1 MAAPVALNAMFVRL
15 GFSAA
20 AATILADEDQENLS
34 IDALLY
40 FDDKGIQTLCATLR
54 KPGGQIAGPAP
65 AGGGAI
71 PMIPNP
77 GVYVSTIAELNLKVV
92 CFMAKHYVRTSRT
105 LMPAMVTM
113 AKVQQYAQYKEA
125 EKDYKEPDDALKLSK
140 PDKIIDFIEE
150 WPESLALYNGQNAR
164 PLSYVIREVIAVPA
178 EGTDPTFGEPWSVYS
193 SLRDEIAARADHGAH
208 QYFIDNARV
217 FELLNEAVH
226 EHKHVKTWIKPFA
239 TTRDGRSAWLAFKA
253 HYRGSSELEA
263 IETAAE
269 HRLDTL
275 IYRGEKPRYNFE
287 THVTKHRQSHLE
299 LQKATGHEMAGTTK
313 VRRLLKS
320 LQATTMQVPVAT
332 IRATENLKIDF
343 DATVNYLRNFINTI
357 DQETRTVAPMASKG
371 GGNRGGGGPGKKG
384 TGKHSG
390 KNKYEDKTIRFYD
403 KAEWKKLDADEK
415 ARIIAARDK
424 RKIASTS
431 TGTEQ
436 SNNKRVTFEEDKDN
450 ASDTSNETNQRS
462 SKKQK
467 KSSK

>member
-20 AATILADEDQENLS
+20 AATILADVDRENLDMS
-34 IDALLY
+34 ALTF

-54 KPGGQIAGPAP
+54 KPGGQIPGPAP
-65 AGGGAI
+65 TGGGAV

-77 GVYVSTIAELNLKVV
+77 GVYVSAIAELNLKAT

-105 LMPAMVTM
+105 LEPAMVTM
-113 AKVQQYAQYKEA
+113 ASVHQYTLFKEA
-125 EKDYKEPDDALKLSK
+125 EDDYKEPEDQLKLSK

-150 WPESLALYNGQNAR
+150 WPEHLALYDGQNAR
-164 PLSYVIREVIAVPA
+164 PLSYVIREDVAVPNEA
-178 EGTDPTFGEPWSVYS
+178 TDPTFGDALSSYT

-208 QYFIDNARV
+208 QYKIDNARV

-239 TTRDGRSAWLAFKA
+239 TTRDGRGAWFAFKA

-269 HRLDTL
+269 NRLETL

-299 LQKATGHEMAGTTK
+299 LQKATGTEMPGPTK

-320 LQATTMQVPVAT
+320 LQATTMLVPIAT
-332 IRATENLKIDF
+332 IRATENLKTDF

-357 DQETRTVAPMASKG
+357 DQETRNVAQVGAASGKESTSTGKRGKGKKNGKGNSKG
-371 GGNRGGGGPGKKG
+371 
-384 TGKHSG
+384 
-390 KNKYEDKTIRFYD
+390 NKSDDKTVRFYD
-403 KAEWKKLDADEK
+403 KKEWWKLAPEER
-415 ARIIAARDK
+415 ARIIAARNK
-424 RKIASTS
+424 RKLAAATTTNESSTKLHEDDTSDDAASASATTQRTS
-431 TGTEQ
+431 
-436 SNNKRVTFEEDKDN
+436 NKR
-450 ASDTSNETNQRS
+450 
-462 SKKQK
+462 K